1 MLRFTKLRIAGF
13 KSFVDQAELLI
24 EPGMTGIVGPNGC
37 GKSNLIEA
45 LRWVMGETSA
55 KQMRGGE
62 MDDVIFAG
70 SAERPARNF
79 AEVVLELDNA
89 ARTAPPPYS
98 DEEGLLVSRRIE
110 RAKGS
115 VYRVNGRE
123 VRARDVHLLLADA
136 ATGARSAALVTQG
149 HVAAMIAAKPAER
162 RALLEEAAGIVGL
175 HARRHETELRLRGA
189 EANLR
194 RLDDVLSTLDAQR
207 QQLKKQARQ
216 ASRYRNVSSQIR
228 SLEAT
233 ILWLKWRSASQAAAE
248 ATEQMAD
255 AEQAVT
261 SATGVAAEAATRRA
275 EAIAAL
281 PDLRQ
286 READAGVAVQR
297 LVAERD
303 LLQAEEQQAARDR
316 SAASARAQQ
325 IAADLGRERALVA
338 DAEAAIDRL
347 TAERARIHDLRSG
360 EADALARAKAALAE
374 TISQVAELDARS
386 TGLTERVAA
395 ERARRS
401 TLENSAAEA
410 GAQLRRVAGRREETM
425 RQHQAAL
432 AEAATLA
439 DCGEAARVVEQ
450 CEAAH
455 VSACAASDAAETERA
470 RLAAEESS
478 TAAALRDAE
487 TAFARLSAEEA
498 TLAEVLAAEPRQD
511 GGRGMIDC
519 IAVTAGYETALAAA
533 LGDDLLAPNSEEAAT
548 RWRTLPLPGDADV
561 NPLPP
566 GARPM
571 APEVRAPEAL
581 ARRLRHIGVV
591 DNAADGDRLQC
602 ALRPGQRLASRDGAV
617 WRWDGYVRAAG
628 VETPAGIRLRQRTR
642 LDDLRPQRI
651 EAEAAREL
659 AAGRHRDARQA
670 ASEAIDAEGRARAE
684 QRAAEHAVVRAR
696 QVLAEAEAKRSRN
709 DSRLAALSETGNA
722 IEADHREAAARV
734 EKLTTE
740 LAELPDGSQQQRELE
755 ELRSELSHLRSVQM
769 QRQARLDALIR
780 DSTGRGRR
788 LQAIDAEIKSW
799 TERRDGTRR
808 QIEAVCLR
816 QREAEAELERLEAL
830 PAVLAERR
838 RQLLD
843 KSNAADAERRE
854 AGDLLQAAET
864 QLTLADRSQR
874 AAEKTLADARENWV
888 RAEAQREQ
896 AELAVQA
903 LIATLSDRLGIGP
916 DRLRE
921 TVGDVPEDLDVAD
934 QEGRLDRLRREREL
948 MGPVNL
954 RAEEEA
960 AQLEAQVADFHRQRD
975 DLIEA
980 IGKLRRGVGELDRE
994 GRERLRSS
1002 FSEVDRHFQALFQR
1016 LFGGGRAHLTL
1027 TELDD
1032 PLEAGLEIMA
1042 SPPGKKLQLM
1052 SLLSGG
1058 EQTLTALA
1066 LRFALF
1072 LTRPAPICVL
1082 DEVDAALDDANVDRF
1097 CSLLGDLA
1105 GGGTRF
1111 LVITHHRLTMA
1122 RMDRL
1127 FGVTMPESGASR
1139 LVSVDLSRAEVL
1151 RQSA

>member
-1 MLRFTKLRIAGF
+1 MLRFSKLRITGF

-24 EPGMTGIVGPNGC
+24 EPGLTGIVGPNGC

-79 AEVVLELDNA
+79 AEVVLELDNG
-89 ARTAPPPYS
+89 ARAAPPPYS
-98 DEEGLLVSRRIE
+98 DEEALLVSRRIE
-110 RAKGS
+110 RARGS

-162 RALLEEAAGIVGL
+162 RGLLEEAAGIVGL
-175 HARRHETELRLRGA
+175 HARRHEAELRLRGA

-194 RLDDVLSTLDAQR
+194 RLEDVLSTLDAQR

-233 ILWLKWRSASQAAAE
+233 ILWLKWRTAEQAAAT
-248 ATEQMAD
+248 ARDRLAD
-255 AEQAVT
+255 AERAVA
-261 SATGVAAEAATRRA
+261 SATGAAAEAATHRA
-275 EAIAAL
+275 DANAAL

-286 READAGVAVQR
+286 REAAAGVAVQR

-303 LLQAEEQQAARDR
+303 LLRAEEQQTARDR
-316 SAASARAQQ
+316 DSAFARVQQ
-325 IAADLGRERALVA
+325 IVADLGRERALVA
-338 DAEAAIDRL
+338 DADAAIDRL
-347 TAERARIHDLRSG
+347 TAERARILDLRSG
-360 EADALARAKAALAE
+360 ETDALAAAKAALAE
-374 TISQVAELDARS
+374 TMSGVADLDVRA
-386 TGLTERVAA
+386 TELTERVAA

-401 TLENSAAEA
+401 ALESNAAEA
-410 GAQLRRVAGRREETM
+410 AAQLRRLSGRGEETM
-425 RQHQAAL
+425 RQRQAMI
-432 AEAATLA
+432 AEAEALA
-439 DCGEAARVVEQ
+439 DCGEAARVVAS
-450 CEAAH
+450 CEAA
-455 VSACAASDAAETERA
+455 VGAACMASEAAETERA
-470 RLAAEESS
+470 RLTAEELS
-478 TAAALRDAE
+478 AAIALRAAE
-487 TAFARLSAEEA
+487 TAFARLSAEEMA
-498 TLAEVLAAEPRQD
+498 LAEVLAPEPAKD
-511 GGRGMIDC
+511 GGRGVIDS
-519 IAVTAGYETALAAA
+519 IAVTAGYESALAAA
-533 LGDDLLAPNSEEAAT
+533 LGDDLLAPEDEEAPT
-548 RWRTLPLPGDADV
+548 RWRTLPLLGDADG

-566 GARPM
+566 DAHPL
-571 APEVRAPEAL
+571 APEVRAPDAL
-581 ARRLRHIGVV
+581 ARRLRQIGVV
-591 DNAADGDRLQC
+591 DSAADGDRLQR
-602 ALRPGQRLASRDGAV
+602 ALHPGQRLASRDGAL
-617 WRWDGYVRAAG
+617 WRWDGYIRAAG
-628 VETPAGIRLRQRTR
+628 AETSAGIRLRQRAR
-642 LDDLRPQRI
+642 LDDLRPRRI
-651 EAEAAREL
+651 EAETARSVAAT
-659 AAGRHRDARQA
+659 RHQEARLA
-670 ASEAIDAEGRARAE
+670 ASEAISAEGRTRTE
-684 QRAAEHAVVRAR
+684 QRAAEHALARAR
-696 QVLAEAEAKRSRN
+696 QSLAEAETKRSRN
-709 DSRLAALSETGNA
+709 DSRLAALSEAESA

-734 EKLTTE
+734 EKLAAE
-740 LAELPDGSQQQRELE
+740 LAALPDGHRQQRELE
-755 ELRSELSHLRSVQM
+755 ALRGELSRLRSEEM
-769 QRQARLDALIR
+769 QRQARLDSLIR
-780 DSTGRGRR
+780 DSNGRSRR
-788 LQAIDAEIKSW
+788 LQAIEAEITSW
-799 TERRDGTRR
+799 SGRREGTLR
-808 QIEAVCLR
+808 QIDAVGER
-816 QREAEAELERLEAL
+816 QRDAEAELRRLEAL
-830 PAVLAERR
+830 PALLAERGQ
-838 RQLLD
+838 QLLD
-843 KSNAADAERRE
+843 KSNEADAERRQ
-854 AGDLLQAAET
+854 AADLLQAAET
-864 QLTLADRSQR
+864 RLTQADRAQR
-874 AAEKTLADARENWV
+874 IAEKTLADAREDRV

-896 AELAVQA
+896 AEQA
-903 LIATLSDRLGIGP
+903 LRGVVETVRDRLGVGP
-916 DRLRE
+916 ERLRE
-921 TVGDVPEDLDVAD
+921 TVGNVSDDLDVAE

-994 GRERLRSS
+994 GRDRLRSS
-1002 FSEVDRHFQALFQR
+1002 FAEIDRHFQALFQR
-1016 LFGGGRAHLTL
+1016 LFGGGRAHLAL
-1027 TELDD
+1027 TESED

-1097 CSLLGDLA
+1097 CSLLGDL
-1105 GGGTRF
+1105 GGAGTRF